1 MTSDHNDQNQQRLAP
16 RFCRNR
22 RPFSLLTGVFAR
34 RKVETY
40 SRAASFWEV
49 VAMILRGLQIQRD
62 GHGKC
67 GLLPNP
73 TLSSNTAQL
82 PFSGALANTQMS
94 LGHSVVSH
102 HHFIQGGI
110 ARVRL

>member
-1 MTSDHNDQNQQRLAP
+1 
-16 RFCRNR
+16 
-22 RPFSLLTGVFAR
+22 
-34 RKVETY
+34 
-40 SRAASFWEV
+40 
-49 VAMILRGLQIQRD
+49 MILRGLQIQRD

-94 LGHSVVSH
+94 LGDSVVSH